1 MIYSKPALL
10 YNEQADLLISRGLI
24 ADRVLLIERLKAVN
38 YYRLSGYLHTFRII
52 DTDGQRL
59 DLYLPGT
66 NFTTVWRRYVF
77 DRQLRLLV
85 LDGIERVEIAM
96 KTRLTHDFC
105 RRYGAFGYLESQNLP
120 RLAPLQHAD
129 FLRRVADETLRSRE
143 DFIKHF
149 SSKYGD
155 SHEYLPLWMA
165 VEIMSY
171 GSVLTLFHGMAESE
185 LKQVAA
191 GFGLKLPLLDSWIT
205 TLNYIRNICAHHG
218 RLWNRELGIK
228 PKIPFKDQYPDW
240 HTPIPTPADRIFS
253 VLTIL
258 RYFLSQIAPQSKWQD
273 RLERLLSEYSE
284 IPLEFMGFPKNWKG
298 HAVWKFN
305 VSVNEKDAE

>member
-1 MIYSKPALL
+1 MIYSKQALS
-10 YNEQADLLISRGLI
+10 YAEQADLLLSRGLI
-24 ADRVLLIERLKAVN
+24 ADRSLLIERLKAVN
-38 YYRLSGYLHTFRII
+38 YYRLSGYLHTFRKI
-52 DTDGQRL
+52 DTDGQRI

-66 NFTTVWRRYVF
+66 NLTTVWRRYVF

-105 RRYGAFGYLESQNLP
+105 RKYGAFGYLEPQNLP
-120 RLAPLQHAD
+120 RLAPVHHAD
-129 FLRRVADETLRSRE
+129 FLRRVEEETSRSRE
-143 DFIKHF
+143 DFVGHF
-149 SSKYGD
+149 LSKYGD

-165 VEIMSY
+165 VEVMSY

-185 LKQVAA
+185 LKHVAR

-218 RLWNRELGIK
+218 RLWNRELGVK
-228 PKIPFKDQYPDW
+228 PKIPYSNIYPEW
-240 HTPIPTPADRIFS
+240 HNPVPTPADRIFS

-258 RYFLSQIAPQSKWQD
+258 HFFIAKIAPQSKWP
-273 RLERLLSEYSE
+273 ERLRELLAEFPDM
-284 IPLEFMGFPKNWKG
+284 PLEFMGFPEEWNRHTIWNY
-298 HAVWKFN
+298 HA
-305 VSVNEKDAE
+305 